1 MEGVH
6 PRQEAPPPPQLPT
19 PASACS
25 GSWRDGSLQDL
36 LGWFSVLVVMI
47 VRTGAERDPCVPS
60 QLLLS
65 LQLTVFSVVDVH
77 IVRVE
82 HGITTARQKKC

>member
-19 PASACS
+19 PSIS
-25 GSWRDGSLQDL
+25 LPWVMDSSLQDL
-36 LGWFSVLVVMI
+36 LECFSVLVMI
-47 VRTGAERDPCVPS
+47 VRTGAQRDPCLPS

-65 LQLTVFSVVDVH
+65 LQLTVFSVVGVH

-82 HGITTARQKKC
+82 HGITTARQNKR

>member
-19 PASACS
+19 PSIS
-25 GSWRDGSLQDL
+25 LLWVMDSSLQDL
-36 LGWFSVLVVMI
+36 LECFSVLVIMI
-47 VRTGAERDPCVPS
+47 VRTGAQRDPCLPS

-65 LQLTVFSVVDVH
+65 LQLTVFSVVGVH

-82 HGITTARQKKC
+82 HGITTARQNKR